1 MSKRITISL
10 GILCLLIFIFT
21 TLSIEAFANR
31 ASHTFYVHTYPTR
44 TPVPQAQAAR
54 NAVNPASPNS
64 GAIVVKGSD
73 AFVQQT
79 TRALTLLHD
88 RAPEAYK
95 KVQTY
100 IGIIEETDHSGM
112 AAYENPPRYEVSDK
126 TAFYSL
132 TWYAST
138 IAHDATHSELY
149 HQYRAA
155 HQTNNVPDNAWTGID
170 IEKACNAYQLAV
182 LKQIGGPSSEIDY
195 LAGLDGTHC
204 DVNHDG
210 KCDIQDDRQRDW

>member
-1 MSKRITISL
+1 MSKRITLSL
-10 GILCLLIFIFT
+10 GLLAVLIFICA
-21 TLSIEAFANR
+21 TLGIEALANR
-31 ASHTFYVHTYPTR
+31 ASRKPDIYLYPTR
-44 TPVPQAQAAR
+44 TPVSQSQTSHHAAG
-54 NAVNPASPNS
+54 AAAPHS
-64 GAIVVKGSD
+64 GPITVKGSET
-73 AFVQQT
+73 FVQQT
-79 TRALTLLHD
+79 TAALTLLHD

-149 HQYRAA
+149 YQYRWA
-155 HQTNNVPDNAWTGID
+155 HSTTNVPDDAWTGIE

-182 LKQIGGPSSEIDY
+182 LKQIGGPASETDY

-210 KCDIQDDRQRDW
+210 KCDAQDDSQRDW